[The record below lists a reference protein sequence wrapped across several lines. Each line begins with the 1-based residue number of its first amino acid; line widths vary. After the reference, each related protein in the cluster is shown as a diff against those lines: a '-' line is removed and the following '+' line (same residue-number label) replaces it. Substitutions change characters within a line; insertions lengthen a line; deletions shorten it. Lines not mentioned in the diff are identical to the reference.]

1 MSTVQLF
8 DKYSMNLSEPD
19 QKWAS
24 KTSKNEALFENI
36 ENLKPVFNKLK

>member
-8 DKYSMNLSEPD
+8 DNYSMNISIPD

-24 KTSKNEALFENI
+24 KTSKNEQLFENI
-36 ENLKPVFNKLK
+36 EKLKPLFDKLK